1 LASIFKIEISRKKMK
16 LKQENKNRIEFKE
29 VEWGEFDYD
38 GCNLVLYRGYL
49 YSGYVVYDR
58 FPNKNIESEIE
69 YKNGSQIGWENEYN
83 ESGHLIYSC
92 LSLGQTTLET
102 YKYDE
107 KGKLQEHW
115 KSVDDEYYDEIVTKY
130 KLLD

>member
-1 LASIFKIEISRKKMK
+1 MK
-16 LKQENKNRIEFKE
+16 LKQENKIRIELTE

-38 GCNLVLYRGYL
+38 GCNLALYRGNL

-58 FPNKNIESEIE
+58 FPNKNIENEVE

-83 ESGHLIYSC
+83 ECGHLIYSC

-102 YKYDE
+102 FKYDE